1 MTLTTKQTTHYTHY
15 GSLDS
20 KSIWILH
27 GILGSRQNWG
37 AFAKSL
43 AKSCPTASIYTIDLV
58 AHGDNQTHSHEYT
71 IQACVEDLDQLSLAI
86 GHPSMVI
93 GHSFGGKVGLA
104 YAEHLSRS
112 SHALQAVWLLDSSLD
127 AKQQASQHEV
137 LDTIHMCKQTPMPQS
152 SRRALMQS
160 LQSQGAS
167 LGVAQWMT
175 TNLKRTERGFV
186 WRFDLD
192 GIEDL
197 IHNYWQVD
205 AWQLLEATQSTTD
218 IHLVRAE
225 KGMRWSQEA
234 IERIG
239 QLSHTYSRVNI
250 HVLAHSGHWVHI
262 DQPQTLLEM
271 IVTHSLR

>member
-1 MTLTTKQTTHYTHY
+1 MTLNTKQTTNYTHY

-37 AFAKSL
+37 VFAKSL
-43 AKSCPTASIYTIDLV
+43 AKSCPTVSIYTIDLL
-58 AHGDNQTHSHEYT
+58 AHGDNQTHSNDYT
-71 IQACVEDLDQLSLAI
+71 IQACVEDLDQLTISI
-86 GHPSMVI
+86 GHPYMVI

-104 YAEHLSRS
+104 YAEYLSQS

-127 AKQQASQHEV
+127 AKKQVSQHEV
-137 LDTIHMCKQTPMPQS
+137 LDTIQMCKQTPMPQD
-152 SRRALMQS
+152 SRRTLMQS

-175 TNLKRTERGFV
+175 TNLKRTESGFI
-186 WRFDLD
+186 WRFYLD

-197 IHNYWQVD
+197 INNYWQVN
-205 AWQLLEATQSTTD
+205 AWQLLATTQQTTH
-218 IHLVRAE
+218 IHFVRAE
-225 KGMRWSQEA
+225 QGMRWSQEA
-234 IERIG
+234 IERIE
-239 QLSHTYSRVNI
+239 QLSHTYSKVNI
-250 HVLAHSGHWVHI
+250 HVLANSGHWVHV